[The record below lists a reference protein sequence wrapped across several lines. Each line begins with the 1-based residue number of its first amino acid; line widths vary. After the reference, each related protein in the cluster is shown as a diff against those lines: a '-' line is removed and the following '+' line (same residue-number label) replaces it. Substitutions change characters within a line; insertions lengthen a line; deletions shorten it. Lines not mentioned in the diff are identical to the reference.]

1 MSIIVFIWY
10 VDIFVNQ
17 SLSFE
22 VFFFIW
28 KNAIME
34 ILERGDMMRL
44 EELINRN
51 YDHLNDN
58 DLYIWQYISAHRKEC
73 EKLSIDDLAS
83 RCHVSRTTI
92 MRFAQRL
99 GLKGYTELKVY
110 LRIDN
115 QKYQQKQTGLDLVYH
130 TYHKYM
136 DIVKE
141 KDLTNVIE
149 LIDQSENAYVYGTGS
164 IQNNVAAE
172 IKRSF
177 LEVGKLFFSI
187 RSMNET
193 YAFES
198 MMTSHDVIIM
208 ISYSGKNKQ
217 LLEFAKK
224 LKTKSVPIIA
234 ITATKDN
241 TLSHIATESFYVDVP
256 NILNPIGPR
265 HEGLVN
271 YFILIDFILVKYIDY
286 HERKLS
292 HDIRRTREFSL

>member
-1 MSIIVFIWY
+1 
-10 VDIFVNQ
+10 
-17 SLSFE
+17 
-22 VFFFIW
+22 
-28 KNAIME
+28 
-34 ILERGDMMRL
+34 MRL
-44 EELINRN
+44 EELVNKN
-51 YDHLNDN
+51 YNQLNEN

-73 EKLSIDDLAS
+73 EKLSIDDLAL

-115 QKYQQKQTGLDLVYH
+115 QNHQHQQTGLELVYR
-130 TYHKYM
+130 TYHEYM
-136 DIVKE
+136 DIIKK
-141 KDLTNVIE
+141 KDLTHVIE
-149 LIDQSENAYVYGTGS
+149 MIAQSENAYVYGTGS

-177 LEVGKLFFSI
+177 LEVGKLFFTI
-187 RSMNET
+187 QSMNET

-198 MMTSHDVIIM
+198 MMTSNDVIIM
-208 ISYSGKNKQ
+208 ISYSGENQQ
-217 LLEFAKK
+217 LLDFAKK

-241 TLSHIATESFYVDVP
+241 TLSHIASESFYVDVP
-256 NILNPIGPR
+256 NILDPLGPR

-286 HERKLS
+286 YERKMNN
-292 HDIRRTREFSL
+292 DN